1 MKIICILTFLTTL
14 GHGGHGTPVVEGP
27 EGDDKAMEGD
37 DTIRTTVKSA
47 QGLKEETI
55 TTIKS
60 DPGRGE
66 ETTMKTPIQ
75 KLQGPEKLS
84 RRSTLIEALKWPGEK
99 TEVRRETDFDDN
111 QSMLDFLDNPKQP
124 GNAKERKI

>member
-47 QGLKEETI
+47 QGPEEG
-55 TTIKS
+55 TT
-60 DPGRGE
+60 
-66 ETTMKTPIQ
+66 T
-75 KLQGPEKLS
+75 KLPELQES
-84 RRSTLIEALKWPGEK
+84 EK
-99 TEVRRETDFDDN
+99 
-111 QSMLDFLDNPKQP
+111 P
-124 GNAKERKI
+124 

>member
-1 MKIICILTFLTTL
+1 MWKRICVFTLLLTLCHL
-14 GHGGHGTPVVEGP
+14 PAVEGQ
-27 EGDDKAMEGD
+27 EDLRRDDQ
-37 DTIRTTVKSA
+37 TTKLKSN
-47 QGLKEETI
+47 
-55 TTIKS
+55 
-60 DPGRGE
+60 PGRGE

-111 QSMLDFLDNPKQP
+111 QSMLNFLDNPKQP
-124 GNAKERKI
+124 GNAKERKR